1 MAIEAGSL
9 KTRVAQ
15 VLQEIVAPALHLEGA
30 IEVLEVRDG
39 VVQVRLGS
47 VCAGCPGTIMAV
59 LHGIEQELRRL
70 IPEVEYLEAV
80 P

>member
-1 MAIEAGSL
+1 MESDDL
-9 KTRVAQ
+9 KTRVSQ
-15 VLQEIVAPALHLEGA
+15 VLSEVVAPALHLEGA

-47 VCAGCPGTIMAV
+47 ACAGCPGTIMV
-59 LHGIEQELRRL
+59 VIHGIEQELRRL